1 MPPKRKLR
9 DDSPSDGSDGSDDN
23 GPAATS
29 NKRVARLVPRTR
41 HISER
46 VVKSKWTTLPEP
58 VQDRVKEL
66 FRLTELPVL
75 TRQMNEKKRIEAQ
88 SALSTVRKKYVY
100 VGQTQLFMDNACV
113 ASGGVRIDGL
123 T

>member
-9 DDSPSDGSDGSDDN
+9 DDSSSNGSDSSDLD
-23 GPAATS
+23 GPANTS

-46 VVKSKWTTLPEP
+46 VVKSKWAPLSEP
-58 VQDRVKEL
+58 VQDRVNEL

-75 TRQMNEKKRIEAQ
+75 TRQRVEKKRIEAQ
-88 SALSTVRKKYVY
+88 SVLSIVKKKYVY
-100 VGQTQLFMDNACV
+100 APVN
-113 ASGGVRIDGL
+113 
-123 T
+123 